1 MNDCLFLKK
10 YIPMEFSRKPRY
22 HSEFDKWKATEI
34 RLLLMYIGKII
45 LKVIIDKVYYDNVLI
60 LSTALSTLVS
70 ADLVNSIENIEIARC
85 MLRLLVK
92 ESIENAF
99 AVYNV
104 HILLH
109 LHEDAL
115 LYGSLDNCSCFVF
128 ENYLHKLKLCI
139 KSGKNT
145 FIELTNK
152 IWEHMHI
159 TIEYKDN
166 LFVNKKRIY

>member
-34 RLLLMYIGKII
+34 RLFLMYIGKII
-45 LKVIIDKVYYDNVLI
+45 LKGIIDKVYYDNFLI
-60 LSTALSTLVS
+60 LSTALSILVS

-85 MLRLLVK
+85 MLRLFVK
-92 ESIENAF
+92 ESIELYVNAF

-128 ENYLHKLKLCI
+128 ENYLQKLKLCI

-152 IWEHMHI
+152 I
-159 TIEYKDN
+159 
-166 LFVNKKRIY
+166 